1 MGIWNLYWVD
11 FLSIPLARAQAWF
24 NADMA
29 TPWKVTAWKVGF
41 TLVLLFLVY
50 EVILRIGK
58 LIRRYRDREESLVPE
73 VDASLIAKDTEFSSK
88 LEALHAPEQTIAALK
103 KAKKWAELGQV
114 YTALTRFKDAAWAF
128 RKAGDLGQSAMAL
141 AKAGKT
147 VQAAKVLQKI
157 GDHATAAR
165 LFQEKKEFVP
175 AARAF
180 VQAGD
185 LPSAGLAFAKG
196 RRYVDAVT
204 TFNDYFAA
212 GKDPVER
219 QAVAAE
225 QCYQMLED
233 PAVQAKVPEE
243 DRKHLTAE
251 VAKRFDAAQRNDLAA
266 QLYLKGGDFVRAGEV
281 FLRMGRLEDAGRC
294 MQQAGRT
301 KEASEIGGRFYESK
315 ERWKEAALAYEGAGQ
330 YKRAGDCWSKMNDAR
345 SAARCYEQAG
355 EFFGAGF
362 ALVHAK
368 EWESAIR
375 MFQSMREDNPNF
387 AQSRALLGR
396 CFYELGDH
404 AHCAATL
411 ENHLTGDKVTSTN
424 IDYFWMLA
432 LAYEQLGELVKS
444 RDTLLKIRTVQVG
457 FRDVSQ
463 RLSNIE
469 TRISMSIPSAAHM
482 PSAGNGGGSGG
493 GDAAMTMVA
502 ASIGPRYAL
511 EKELGRGGM
520 GVVYLAR
527 DMTLDR
533 PVALKF
539 LGALVDGSNEYKA
552 RFQREAKAAAKVT
565 HPNIVSIYDIG
576 TQEGKAY
583 IAMEYV
589 EGINLYQYIQRNG
602 KLDAREAV
610 NIMGQACAALDAVHQ
625 VGIIHRDIKPEN
637 IFIAKGGLVKLMDF
651 GLAKS
656 TDMRLTAANTIM
668 GTPSYMAPEQARG
681 QDADAR
687 TDVYALGLVLH
698 EMLTGETVFRGE
710 DVLKRQVSEMPAPP
724 GEKVE
729 GVPELLD
736 QIVMKCIQ
744 KKPEER
750 FQSVQEFANYLR
762 QVTK

>member
-1 MGIWNLYWVD
+1 L
-11 FLSIPLARAQAWF
+11 LSIPLARAQAWF
-24 NADMA
+24 NADID
-29 TPWKVTAWKVGF
+29 TPWKVLAWKVGF
-41 TLVLLFLVY
+41 TIVILFVIY
-50 EVILRIGK
+50 EVILRVSK
-58 LIRRYRDREESLVPE
+58 LIRSYRERGDSMVPD
-73 VDASLIAKDTEFSSK
+73 VDASLIVKDTEFSSK

-128 RKAGDLGQSAMAL
+128 RKAGDLSQSAMAL

-157 GDHATAAR
+157 GDHATAGR
-165 LFQEKKEFVP
+165 LFQEKKKFVP

-180 VQAGD
+180 VDAGD

-196 RRYVDAVT
+196 RRYTDAVT

-212 GKDPVER
+212 GKDSVDR

-251 VAKRFDAAQRNDLAA
+251 VARRFDAAQRNDLAA

-301 KEASEIGGRFYESK
+301 KEAAEIGGRFYESK
-315 ERWKEAALAYEGAGQ
+315 ERWKEAALAYEGAGH

-355 EFFGAGF
+355 EFFGSGF

-396 CFYELGDH
+396 CFYELGDY

-432 LAYEQLGELVKS
+432 LAYEQLGELIKS

-482 PSAGNGGGSGG
+482 PSGVSGGTG

-710 DVLKRQVSEMPAPP
+710 DVLKRQVTEMPPPP

-729 GVPELLD
+729 GVPQLLD

-750 FQSVQEFANYLR
+750 FQSVQEFASYLR